1 MKSLNIK
8 RLKNK
13 FYIKYYMIKAG
24 NDSPQLKKEMDDILT
39 KLEEL
44 ATGGSRVL
52 RHSKL
57 LK

>member
-1 MKSLNIK
+1 
-8 RLKNK
+8 
-13 FYIKYYMIKAG
+13 MIKAG

>member
-24 NDSPQLKKEMDDILT
+24 NDSPQLKKEMDEIVA
-39 KLEEL
+39 KLE
-44 ATGGSRVL
+44 
-52 RHSKL
+52 KL

>member
-1 MKSLNIK
+1 MKSQNI
-8 RLKNK
+8 RHLKNK
-13 FYIKYYMIKAG
+13 FYLKYYMIKAG
-24 NDSPQLKKEMDDILT
+24 NDNPKLKKEMDDILA

-44 ATGGSRVL
+44 ATGSSRVL

>member
-39 KLEEL
+39 KLE
-44 ATGGSRVL
+44 
-52 RHSKL
+52 KL

>member
-1 MKSLNIK
+1 MKSQNIK

-13 FYIKYYMIKAG
+13 FYIKYYMIQAG
-24 NDSPQLKKEMDDILT
+24 NDSPQLKKEMDEIVA

-44 ATGGSRVL
+44 
-52 RHSKL
+52 

>member
-24 NDSPQLKKEMDDILT
+24 NDSPQLKKEMDELVA
-39 KLEEL
+39 KLE
-44 ATGGSRVL
+44 
-52 RHSKL
+52 KL